1 MSDCNVL
8 ELPVCLKFPSCKVCQ
23 IVKFSLEPNGKAKW
37 KWPRKKSWLC
47 CIWNDTI
54 WLMVS
59 TPLKNISQLG
69 LLFPIYGKIKNVPN
83 HQTAITMN
91 RLPQKAEKTP
101 RPCNWWPHSS
111 HRSLQALLS
120 SLVVAFQACELLQS
134 RSHGHLVYHG
144 LSLSVPHS
152 NFGCPKPV
160 PQFLK
165 STDFPQHTTTN
176 KIAQLIP
183 LKIIQTCRI
192 LSQKLATK
200 NLISLSPS
208 VHPPAMWTGGH
219 LRLGRCDGLL
229 VDINGYIIAG
239 WWF

>member
-1 MSDCNVL
+1 MSIY
-8 ELPVCLKFPSCKVCQ
+8 EPCLTATYWNYPFVSSFPPARF
-23 IVKFSLEPNGKAKW
+23 VKLSNSPWSQMAKPNGNGLGKSHGCVVYEMTQSGWWFQPLW
-37 KWPRKKSWLC
+37 KIC
-47 CIWNDTI
+47 
-54 WLMVS
+54 
-59 TPLKNISQLG
+59 QLG

-165 STDFPQHTTTN
+165 STDFLST
-176 KIAQLIP
+176 QLPI
-183 LKIIQTCRI
+183 K
-192 LSQKLATK
+192 
-200 NLISLSPS
+200 
-208 VHPPAMWTGGH
+208 
-219 LRLGRCDGLL
+219 
-229 VDINGYIIAG
+229 
-239 WWF
+239 